1 MLSLLSL
8 RPVPLRK
15 LPDTLS
21 PTLTLM
27 YKVAFILV
35 LLLVFFTVAVRLSL
49 RYLRLCKLYHGTSTG
64 TAIAAMLIALACAA
78 RSNMPVSTVG
88 VCYLR
93 IAMFIASH

>member
-49 RYLRLCKLYHGTSTG
+49 RYLCKLYHGTSTG